1 MWKGGSSW
9 LYPSAYKQLNTCA
22 KTDCLR
28 WLLFYFFN
36 VCGLRR
42 DSAQCVATICR
53 LSAGIVAQLF
63 SSDPPPPPRS
73 CLPHLS
79 VLCFHFKGQ
88 PGNPGVGS
96 GQLVH
101 LGNAAFKIL
110 SLTLAVRSVKMLR
123 TLFECIY
130 FVAPL
135 APLMVTIRE
144 RGKFSKRG
152 Q

>member
-1 MWKGGSSW
+1 MIII
-9 LYPSAYKQLNTCA
+9 
-22 KTDCLR
+22 
-28 WLLFYFFN
+28 LFLQR
-36 VCGLRR
+36 VW
-42 DSAQCVATICR
+42 TEER
-53 LSAGIVAQLF
+53 LSTMCCYYLSLISRNIAQLF
-63 SSDPPPPPRS
+63 SSDPPPRS

-110 SLTLAVRSVKMLR
+110 SLTLAVRSVKILR

-135 APLMVTIRE
+135 APLMVTVRE

>member
-1 MWKGGSSW
+1 MIII
-9 LYPSAYKQLNTCA
+9 
-22 KTDCLR
+22 
-28 WLLFYFFN
+28 LFLQR
-36 VCGLRR
+36 VW
-42 DSAQCVATICR
+42 TEER
-53 LSAGIVAQLF
+53 LSTMCCYYLSLISRNIAQLF
-63 SSDPPPPPRS
+63 SSDPLRS

-123 TLFECIY
+123 SLFECIY

-135 APLMVTIRE
+135 APQMVTIRE